1 MLLPKKYSLQIY
13 FFCIKSHGEVVK
25 NNEQDIFLSG
35 LQCIAVI
42 GKFHRINVNI
52 EDLYA
57 QYNHQ
62 KITELALTETQL
74 LRAAKSTGFKAKFI
88 SIDLD
93 NINEHSLPAI
103 AKKADG
109 RYAIVAKIN
118 DKGVLIHDLSK
129 GNAPEVMSFAD
140 FNKFFINDFLFLSP
154 REQVIS
160 EKAKFGIKWFIPAI
174 KKYKKLFIEVLVAS
188 FFIQLFGLASPIFFQ
203 VAIDKVMVHNG
214 LTTLNVLAIGFFCVI
229 FFEVLLC
236 AMRAFLFS
244 HTTNRIDVGLG
255 SEIYQHMLKLPLAY
269 FKSRRVGDTVARIKE
284 LDSIREFM
292 TGTSLTL
299 ILDLFFTFVFFAV
312 MFYYSSDLTW
322 IVVASLPFYFF
333 IAYLLGP
340 SIRAT
345 LEKKFRHS
353 AENHSYLV
361 ESVHG
366 VETIKSMAVESAMS
380 NKWDEKLAQ
389 YTSVSFKAF
398 QLNNLYSQSSN
409 FITKTVGLLILYF
422 GSLAVTEGTLTIGQ
436 FIAFNILAQ
445 RIAAPIMRFA
455 NVWQDFQQAKISIE
469 RLGDVLNTPTESG
482 TNSKLELPKL
492 RGEVIFEHTSFSY
505 SPERANVLN
514 DINLKVSAGEVIGLV
529 GRSGSGKSS
538 LTKLVQRL
546 YLPNSG
552 RIYIDGVDIN
562 LINPA
567 WLRPRV
573 GVVLQENFL
582 FSGTI
587 RENIALS
594 DPSASIERVIEAA
607 QLAGA
612 EEFILKLPEAYDTQ
626 VGEQGSALS
635 GGQRQRLAIAR
646 ALLSDPA
653 ILIFDE
659 ATSALDYESERIIQ
673 QNMQKIAKGR
683 TVFIV
688 AHRLSA
694 VRDADRILVLDNGRI
709 VEQGDHKHLL
719 KLEGIYAHLAS
730 LQDNKVAQSKAPKR
744 AIV

>member
-1 MLLPKKYSLQIY
+1 MN
-13 FFCIKSHGEVVK
+13 

-35 LQCIAVI
+35 LQCIALL
-42 GKFHRINVNI
+42 GKFHQINVNTD
-52 EDLYA
+52 ELYTK
-57 QYNHQ
+57 YNHQ
-62 KITELALTETQL
+62 KMTELALTETQL

-88 SIDLD
+88 SIDID

-103 AKKADG
+103 AQKKDG
-109 RYAIVAKIN
+109 RFSIIAKIN
-118 DKGVLIHDLSK
+118 DKGVLIHDLSIS
-129 GNAPEVMSFAD
+129 NAPEVISFHD
-140 FNKFFINDFLFLSP
+140 FEQSFTHSFLFLSP
-154 REQVIS
+154 RKQALS
-160 EKAKFGIKWFIPAI
+160 EKAKFGIKWFVPAV

-214 LTTLNVLAIGFFCVI
+214 LTTLNVLATGFFCVI
-229 FFEVLLC
+229 LFEVLLS
-236 AMRAFLFS
+236 AIRAFLFS

-299 ILDLFFTFVFFAV
+299 ILDLLFTFVFFAV

-322 IVVASLPFYFF
+322 IVVASLPFYFV

-340 SIRAT
+340 SIRST
-345 LEKKFRHS
+345 LEKKFKHS

-366 VETIKSMAVESAMS
+366 VETIKSMAVEHTMG

-389 YTSVSFKAF
+389 YTNVSFKAF
-398 QLNNLYSQSSN
+398 QLNNLYSQTSN

-455 NVWQDFQQAKISIE
+455 SVWQDFQQAKISIE

-492 RGEVIFEHTSFSY
+492 RGEVIFEHTCFSY

-594 DPSASIERVIEAA
+594 DPSASLERVIEAA

-646 ALLSDPA
+646 ALLSNPA

-709 VEQGDHKHLL
+709 VEQGAHKHLL

-730 LQDNKVAQSKAPKR
+730 LQDNTVAQSKTPKR
-744 AIV
+744 ANVS

>member
-1 MLLPKKYSLQIY
+1 M
-13 FFCIKSHGEVVK
+13 
-25 NNEQDIFLSG
+25 
-35 LQCIAVI
+35 
-42 GKFHRINVNI
+42 GKFHHINVNI
-52 EDLYA
+52 DDLYA
-57 QYNHQ
+57 KFNHQ
-62 KITELALTETQL
+62 KMTELSLTETQL

-88 SIDLD
+88 SIDIVE
-93 NINEHSLPAI
+93 INEHNLPAI
-103 AKKADG
+103 AEKADG
-109 RYAIVAKIN
+109 CFVVIAKVN
-118 DKGVLIHDLSK
+118 EKGVLIQDLAL
-129 GNAPEVMSFAD
+129 GNAPEVLSIDEYKQSFT
-140 FNKFFINDFLFLSP
+140 NNFLFLSP
-154 REQVIS
+154 REQILS

-174 KKYKKLFIEVLVAS
+174 KKYKKLFVEVLVAS

-214 LTTLNVLAIGFFCVI
+214 LTTLNVLAIGFFSVI
-229 FFEVLLC
+229 FFEVLLS

-322 IVVASLPFYFF
+322 IVVASLPLYFV
-333 IAYLLGP
+333 IAYILGP
-340 SIRAT
+340 SIRST

-366 VETIKSMAVESAMS
+366 VETIKSMAVEPAMV

-398 QLNNLYSQSSN
+398 QLNNVYSQMSN
-409 FITKTVGLLILYF
+409 FITKTVGLMILYF
-422 GSLAVTEGTLTIGQ
+422 GSLAVTDGSLTIGQ

-445 RIAAPIMRFA
+445 RVSAPIMRFA

-482 TNSKLELPKL
+482 ANTKLELPNL
-492 RGEVIFEHTSFSY
+492 RGEVTFEQTSFSY
-505 SPERANVLN
+505 SPERANVLK
-514 DINLKVSAGEVIGLV
+514 DINLQVSAGEVIGLV

-538 LTKLVQRL
+538 LTKLIQRL
-546 YLPNSG
+546 YLPNAG

-562 LINPA
+562 LINPT

-594 DPSASIERVIEAA
+594 DPSASIERVIEVA

-673 QNMQKIAKGR
+673 QNMQKISQGR

-709 VEQGDHKHLL
+709 VEQGAHKHLL

-730 LQDNKVAQSKAPKR
+730 LQDNKSAQSKAPKG
-744 AIV
+744 VVV

>member
-1 MLLPKKYSLQIY
+1 
-13 FFCIKSHGEVVK
+13 
-25 NNEQDIFLSG
+25 
-35 LQCIAVI
+35 
-42 GKFHRINVNI
+42 
-52 EDLYA
+52 
-57 QYNHQ
+57 
-62 KITELALTETQL
+62 
-74 LRAAKSTGFKAKFI
+74 
-88 SIDLD
+88 
-93 NINEHSLPAI
+93 
-103 AKKADG
+103 
-109 RYAIVAKIN
+109 
-118 DKGVLIHDLSK
+118 
-129 GNAPEVMSFAD
+129 MS
-140 FNKFFINDFLFLSP
+140 
-154 REQVIS
+154 
-160 EKAKFGIKWFIPAI
+160 
-174 KKYKKLFIEVLVAS
+174 
-188 FFIQLFGLASPIFFQ
+188 
-203 VAIDKVMVHNG
+203 
-214 LTTLNVLAIGFFCVI
+214 
-229 FFEVLLC
+229 
-236 AMRAFLFS
+236 
-244 HTTNRIDVGLG
+244 
-255 SEIYQHMLKLPLAY
+255 
-269 FKSRRVGDTVARIKE
+269 
-284 LDSIREFM
+284 
-292 TGTSLTL
+292 GTSLTL

-312 MFYYSSDLTW
+312 MFYYSSELTW
-322 IVVASLPFYFF
+322 IVVASLPFYFV

-366 VETIKSMAVESAMS
+366 VETIKSMAVEPAMN

-389 YTSVSFKAF
+389 YINVSFKAF
-398 QLNNLYSQSSN
+398 QLNNLYSQTSN

-482 TNSKLELPKL
+482 TNSKLELPDL
-492 RGEVIFEHTSFSY
+492 RGEVVFEHTCFSY
-505 SPERANVLN
+505 SPERANVLS

-546 YLPNSG
+546 YLPNAG

-594 DPSASIERVIEAA
+594 DPSVSLEKVIEAA

-709 VEQGDHKHLL
+709 VEQGNHQHLL
-719 KLEGIYAHLAS
+719 NLDGIYAHLAS
-730 LQDNKVAQSKAPKR
+730 LQDNKGLQPKKSSNEVA
-744 AIV
+744 